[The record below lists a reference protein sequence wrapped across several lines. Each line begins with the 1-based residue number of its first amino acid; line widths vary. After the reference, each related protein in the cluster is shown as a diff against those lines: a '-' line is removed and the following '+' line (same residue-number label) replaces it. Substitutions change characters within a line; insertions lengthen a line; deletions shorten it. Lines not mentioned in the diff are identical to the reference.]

1 MSDIKWIKIVT
12 DIFDDEKILL
22 IETLPEAD
30 SIIVIWFKLLCLA
43 GKQNNNGVFMM
54 GDKMPYSDKMLA
66 TIFRRK
72 ESTIQL
78 ALTTFEQFGMIEK
91 VDNVIVIPQWGK
103 HQNFDKIEK
112 NNEYQRNYMRE
123 YREKQ
128 KRIVCNTNSN
138 VNSNANSKPNNKT
151 NSKPNVSTLEENRIE
166 ENRKEKK
173 IQNTIPPKPDW
184 VSDYCKERK
193 NGITASEFIDFYDS
207 KGWLIGK
214 SKMKDWQA
222 AIRTWEK
229 NRNVVIKEV
238 KDIPPEET
246 IKSRFDPLTEEEKK
260 YYFGKGAF
268 MIDEDGE
275 SVDYSELTEEERI
288 YLQKKGVI

>member
-54 GDKMPYSDKMLA
+54 GDKIPYSDKMLA

-91 VDNVIVIPQWGK
+91 VDDVIVIPQWGK

-128 KRIVCNTNSN
+128 KLLACKPNSN
-138 VNSNANSKPNNKT
+138 INSKP
-151 NSKPNVSTLEENRIE
+151 NSKPNVRALEENRIE

-173 IQNTIPPKPDW
+173 IQNIIPPELEW
-184 VSDYCKERK
+184 VEKYCEERK
-193 NGITASEFIDFYDS
+193 NEIDVEKFMNHYTS
-207 KGWLIGK
+207 NGWQIGK

-222 AIRTWEK
+222 TIRTWEK
-229 NRNVVIKEV
+229 NRNVTISEKKEV
-238 KDIPPEET
+238 KKEEVK
-246 IKSRFDPLTEEEKK
+246 IESRFGPLTDSERKAFFDRGAFYIENDADEILECVD
-260 YYFGKGAF
+260 FGK
-268 MIDEDGE
+268 
-275 SVDYSELTEEERI
+275 LTEEERK
-288 YLQKKGVI
+288 YLHEKGVI